1 MFQAQ
6 TIFVNVIGLFIIIC
20 SSLLSDAIELGK
32 CLLGFMIDSVI
43 GH

>member
-1 MFQAQ
+1 MFDPQ
-6 TIFVNVIGLFIIIC
+6 TIFVNVIALFIIIC

-32 CLLGFMIDSVI
+32 FLLGFMIDSVI